1 MLDWSDLSFASAPS
15 RACSRRKL
23 GIAGRLGR
31 NVLLLGG
38 LDVVGAHVVMLWVPS
53 LLMVLGFRV
62 TGLGFR
68 VLGLGFRF

>member
-1 MLDWSDLSFASAPS
+1 MPS
-15 RACSRRKL
+15 PGD

-38 LDVVGAHVVMLWVPS
+38 LDVVRAHVVMLWVPS

-68 VLGLGFRF
+68 VLGLGF